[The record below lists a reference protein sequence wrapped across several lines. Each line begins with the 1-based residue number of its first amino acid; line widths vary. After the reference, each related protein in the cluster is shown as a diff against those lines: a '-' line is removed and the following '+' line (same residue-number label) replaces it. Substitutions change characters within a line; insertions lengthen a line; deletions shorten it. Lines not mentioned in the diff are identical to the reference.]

1 MGKQHPDQPA
11 WQWRSS
17 PLNAQSA
24 ALQALDLIA
33 IPIMV
38 VAFLL
43 MASGVFSN
51 NATSAVIGPVALI
64 AGMVI
69 QHQGRQLEGQ
79 AKDRQ
84 RSKTF

>member
-11 WQWRSS
+11 WQWRSA
-17 PLNAQSA
+17 PLNPRSA
-24 ALQALDLIA
+24 SLQALDLIA

-43 MASGVFSN
+43 LASGVFSN
-51 NATSAVIGPVALI
+51 NATSAVIGLVALI
-64 AGMVI
+64 AGMAI
-69 QHQGRQLEGQ
+69 QYQGRRFEGQ
-79 AKDRQ
+79 VNDRE